1 MTTAG
6 DVRRAAGLAA
16 MVAGYAAYLAAAYWY
31 ERARGRRTTL
41 ARLILNNAG
50 NRERRAELMRQ
61 EHGPEGTTDS

>member
-16 MVAGYAAYLAAAYWY
+16 LVATYAAALAVQYWY

-41 ARLILNNAG
+41 ARLIFNNAG
-50 NRERRAELMRQ
+50 NPKRRAELMRQ
-61 EHGPEGTTDS
+61 EHGPARTPDA